1 MKHPKTYAA
10 YLCAAL
16 MAFLAGGCE
25 LSNETTTAHD
35 SGVSQ
40 EPLHL
45 VGDLLEIETE
55 QFYDPDYIRS
65 YESQLLA
72 HHGADIVAAA
82 NQWYSKGQVPSFR

>member
-35 SGVSQ
+35 SGVVSVFCRFF
-40 EPLHL
+40 EAYFKTYCGWHK
-45 VGDLLEIETE
+45 I
-55 QFYDPDYIRS
+55 
-65 YESQLLA
+65 
-72 HHGADIVAAA
+72 
-82 NQWYSKGQVPSFR
+82 